1 MEMQMMCKKE
11 EDWKGRKREKKV
23 LLSLCRQKKKRER
36 ETKRHGR
43 HFFCSI
49 TTRVYDV

>member
-23 LLSLCRQKKKRER
+23 LLSLCRQKKRER
-36 ETKRHGR
+36 ERKQHGR